1 MGSLFGSPRIPS
13 PPPPAPM
20 PILPPAPLPPPMPPP
35 PPEPPKE
42 IDRSAEEKEERM
54 AILARKRQ
62 GRRSTILS
70 GALGDTSEAGA
81 YKKKLLGD

>member
-1 MGSLFGSPRIPS
+1 MGFIFSPPKMPS
-13 PPPPAPM
+13 PPP
-20 PILPPAPLPPPMPPP
+20 LPPPPKPIVMQPVPEPPP

-62 GRRSTILS
+62 GRRSTIMT
-70 GALGDTSEAGA
+70 GALGDTSEASA